1 MEPIIRFDEVTYD
14 VGGRSILRRMR
25 LDIEAGE
32 TLVLLGRS
40 GSGKTTA
47 LKMINRLLT
56 PTSGRVMVEDSDTA
70 AVDPIV
76 LRRRIGYVIQEVG
89 LFPHWTVAKNI
100 GLVPRLEQWDPAR
113 IDQRVAELLTS
124 VGLNP
129 SEFGDRYPRQLS
141 GGQRQRVG
149 IARALAAHPPILLF
163 DEPFG
168 ALDPITRHD
177 LQNELLRLRREFG
190 VTAVFVT
197 HDVQEAL
204 RIGSRIAVLN
214 NGELESI
221 HTPDEFVDLREGE
234 GGRFVSS
241 LYRSTA

>member
-1 MEPIIRFDEVTYD
+1 MKPIIRFDEVTYD
-14 VGGRSILRRMR
+14 VGGRSILRRIR

-70 AVDPIV
+70 AADPIV